1 VAPLEAGGMKPRCAG
16 CGRRIPRS
24 EPDLILRR
32 MDAEDPTRTALKLVF
47 HERCKDAALERAAS
61 TPALWYMTHRY
72 IEAVAK

>member
-1 VAPLEAGGMKPRCAG
+1 MKPRCSG

-32 MDAEDPTRTALKLVF
+32 MSEENPTVAALKLAF
-47 HERCKDAALERAAS
+47 HERCKDAALERATSEA

-72 IEAVAK
+72 IEAAAN